1 MKKLYQLRTFL
12 LLAVFSLLAGTALA
26 ASETFDFSAQ
36 GYSNQQ
42 TVTSVSATN
51 FTVAFDKGTNNN
63 GQQYYDT
70 GTGMRLYGGNIMTIA
85 SDKTITAIEFT
96 FTQNNKDMTPDVGT
110 YTKSTASWT
119 GSATSVAFTVE
130 SGKGHNRLKAVT
142 VTYEDSN
149 PSDTRTATT
158 LTFSPASYTLEA
170 GASAA
175 AFTAPT
181 PVVMDDTDLEIY
193 PSDGELSYEINVT
206 SGEASLVTI
215 DASTGFVVID
225 EAFVG
230 AFTVTASY
238 AGDNSYKPSTGSYTV
253 TVNAVYDIA
262 GFKALDDNAS
272 GILKFTNAK
281 VLGATGSYIWVRDA
295 SGAILLYNSGL
306 SYTAGQVLNGQA
318 VAKKTTYRNQV
329 ETTGT
334 IDGSN
339 ITATDGDAATPV
351 DVTPSTAI
359 NYDSDLVKFSG
370 VTVTNGESNNVI
382 DGDNSIVIYDS
393 RFNIGA
399 TFVAG
404 TAYDI
409 VGIMGVYNT
418 TYQVYPISVVEH
430 VDEGEVAKPTFSPA
444 AGEVAY
450 ETEVTVSAAEG
461 CTLKY
466 TTDGTDPATSET
478 AVTTAANTATVTIY
492 DATTIRA
499 IAYDADSKA
508 SEEATAEYTIALRD
522 LTAPV
527 ISVASGEVPA
537 GTVVTVSYSDPE
549 ATLLVTTDGS
559 DPADFGGDSYD
570 FNTNADLVDATTG
583 TLTASYTIN
592 AATTLRAVVMDNTMG
607 NMSDEATATY
617 TLGLEVPS
625 FQFVDDMWQSA
636 YTVVGNDIYY
646 GDDNAIQVYVCGS
659 TTNATWY
666 TLDGTDPTTSETVK
680 KITASNMAMRINFGM
695 PGVAVNV
702 TDGQTLRAAT
712 YDGTNFSQVVD
723 WGYTARAGKYTIPA
737 GTYTKVTSN
746 ADITDGANYILV
758 YEMPEADEA
767 TGNDAVVFTGE
778 ISATSTPYGLTTAT
792 ARATDGSVNIS
803 NLSVTPVV
811 INAST
816 DATVGGYTM
825 TVNGEYLAWSSS
837 NSLKT
842 QEDAYYWNIDVTA
855 TEAKSII
862 SSVAQADRFLQYN
875 TNSPRFACYTGSQK
889 GIALYKEAAPTETE
903 EHLGQDIV
911 IGSTGFATLYWSDK
925 NIELPTKGTV
935 CAYTMVVEN
944 NVAQP
949 GDYFYAGDVIPAM
962 TAVVLENQ
970 AGKEAVTITDPVVY
984 DTYDGLVPT
993 TNLLRGFDYETTP
1006 VGDAAT
1012 DVCYK
1017 LSLDS
1022 NGANLGFYRF
1032 ADGEK
1037 TGAHKAFLAVPAD
1050 QASGI
1055 RAFLLNGDV
1064 ISGIS
1069 LVNGENAENGKAYD
1083 LSGRRVKN
1091 ADKGIF
1097 IVNGKK
1103 VIK

>member
-63 GQQYYDT
+63 GQQYYNT

-96 FTQNNKDMTPDVGT
+96 FTQNDKDMTPDVGT
-110 YTKSTASWT
+110 YKKSSASWT

-142 VTYEDSN
+142 VTYEDAT
-149 PSDTRTATT
+149 PGDTRAATT
-158 LTFSPASYTLEA
+158 LTFNPASYTVKGGSE
-170 GASAA
+170 AA
-175 AFTAPT
+175 AFVAPT

-193 PSDGELSYEINVT
+193 PSDGELSYGINVT
-206 SGEASLVTI
+206 SGEASLVSC
-215 DASTGFVVID
+215 DATTGYVLID

-238 AGDNSYKPSTGSYTV
+238 AGNNSYKPSTGSYTV
-253 TVNAVYDIA
+253 TVTYPYVHAGTATDPFTVAEAIA
-262 GFKALDDNAS
+262 KAKENGTSSDGN
-272 GILKFTNAK
+272 T
-281 VLGATGSYIWVRDA
+281 Y
-295 SGAILLYNSGL
+295 
-306 SYTAGQVLNGQA
+306 YTAGIISQVDGYNSTYHSITYWISDDGTTDNQLEVYSGKGLESADFAAQEDLAVGYSVVVAGELKNYNGQTPEYDKNNYL
-318 VAKKTTYRNQV
+318 VSLDKHENP
-329 ETTGT
+329 
-334 IDGSN
+334 
-339 ITATDGDAATPV
+339 DA
-351 DVTPSTAI
+351 
-359 NYDSDLVKFSG
+359 
-370 VTVTNGESNNVI
+370 
-382 DGDNSIVIYDS
+382 
-393 RFNIGA
+393 
-399 TFVAG
+399 
-404 TAYDI
+404 
-409 VGIMGVYNT
+409 
-418 TYQVYPISVVEH
+418 
-430 VDEGEVAKPTFSPA
+430 VAKPTFSPA

-466 TTDGTDPATSET
+466 TTDGSDPATSET

-499 IAYDADSKA
+499 IAYDADGKA

-559 DPADFGGDSYD
+559 DPAEFGGDSYD

-583 TLTASYTIN
+583 TLTASYTID

-625 FQFVDDMWQSA
+625 FQFVDDMWQNV

-666 TLDGTDPTTSETVK
+666 TLDGSDPTTSETAK
-680 KITASNMAMRINFGM
+680 KITAAEMARWINMFSL
-695 PGVAVNV
+695 PGKAVNV

-712 YDGTNFSQVVD
+712 YDGTNFSQVVE

-758 YEMPEADEA
+758 YEMPEAEEA

-778 ISATSTPYGLTTAT
+778 LSDTKTKYGLITTT
-792 ARATDGSVNIS
+792 ARATDGSINIS

-825 TVNGEYLAWSSS
+825 TVNGEYLAWTSG
-837 NSLKT
+837 NSLAK

-855 TEAKSII
+855 TEASSII
-862 SSVAQADRFLQYN
+862 SSVASADRFLQYN
-875 TNSPRFACYTGSQK
+875 TGSPRFACYTGSQK

-993 TNLLRGFDYETTP
+993 TNLLRGFDYEATP

>member
-12 LLAVFSLLAGTALA
+12 LLAVFSLLAGTNVWATDVTDELTNSSFGVSGTNYTTATFTQA
-26 ASETFDFSAQ
+26 ASGASYTAQMAGGNSSIQLRSNNNNSGVVATVSGGKVKSVTIEFNSNTNNARVASVYVSNTAYSAPTDLYNSSKQ
-36 GYSNQQ
+36 GTLAGEVAMSDPQ
-42 TVTSVSATN
+42 TVTVSGDYAY
-51 FTVAFDKGTNNN
+51 VGIRSKSGAMYIDK
-63 GQQYYDT
+63 
-70 GTGMRLYGGNIMTIA
+70 ITIVWEA
-85 SDKTITAIEFT
+85 
-96 FTQNNKDMTPDVGT
+96 
-110 YTKSTASWT
+110 
-119 GSATSVAFTVE
+119 
-130 SGKGHNRLKAVT
+130 
-142 VTYEDSN
+142 EDA
-149 PSDTRTATT
+149 SDTRAATT
-158 LTFSPASYTLEA
+158 LTFNPASYTVKGGSE
-170 GASAA
+170 AA
-175 AFTAPT
+175 AFVAPT

-193 PSDGELSYEINVT
+193 PSDGELSYGINVT
-206 SGEASLVTI
+206 SGEASLVSC
-215 DASTGFVVID
+215 DATTGYVLID

-238 AGDNSYKPSTGSYTV
+238 AGNNSYKPSTGSYTV
-253 TVNAVYDIA
+253 TVTYPYVHAGTATDPFTVAEAIA
-262 GFKALDDNAS
+262 KAKENGTSSDGN
-272 GILKFTNAK
+272 T
-281 VLGATGSYIWVRDA
+281 Y
-295 SGAILLYNSGL
+295 
-306 SYTAGQVLNGQA
+306 YTAGIISQVDGYNSTYHSITYWISDDGTTDNQLEVYSGKGLESADFAAQEDLAVGYSVVVAGQLKNYNGQTPEYDKNNYL
-318 VAKKTTYRNQV
+318 VSLDKHENP
-329 ETTGT
+329 
-334 IDGSN
+334 
-339 ITATDGDAATPV
+339 DA
-351 DVTPSTAI
+351 
-359 NYDSDLVKFSG
+359 
-370 VTVTNGESNNVI
+370 
-382 DGDNSIVIYDS
+382 
-393 RFNIGA
+393 
-399 TFVAG
+399 
-404 TAYDI
+404 
-409 VGIMGVYNT
+409 
-418 TYQVYPISVVEH
+418 
-430 VDEGEVAKPTFSPA
+430 VAKPTFSPA

-499 IAYDADSKA
+499 IAYDADGKA

-559 DPADFGGDSYD
+559 DPAELGGDSYD

-583 TLTASYTIN
+583 TLTASYTID
-592 AATTLRAVVMDNTMG
+592 AATTLRAVVMDNKMG
-607 NMSDEATATY
+607 NMSGEATATY

-666 TLDGTDPTTSETVK
+666 TLDGSDPTTSETVK
-680 KITASNMAMRINFGM
+680 KITAATMAQRINFGM

-712 YDGTNFSQVVD
+712 YDGTNFSQVVE

-758 YEMPEADEA
+758 YEMPEAEEA

-778 ISATSTPYGLTTAT
+778 LSDTKTKYGLITTT
-792 ARATDGSVNIS
+792 ARATDGSINIS

-825 TVNGEYLAWSSS
+825 TVNGEYLAWTSG
-837 NSLKT
+837 NSLAK

-855 TEAKSII
+855 TDASSII
-862 SSVAQADRFLQYN
+862 SSVASADRFLQYN
-875 TNSPRFACYTGSQK
+875 TGSPRFACYTGSQK

-903 EHLGQDIV
+903 QHLGQDIV

-935 CAYTMVVEN
+935 CAYTMVVED
-944 NVAQP
+944 NVAKP

-1037 TGAHKAFLAVPAD
+1037 TGAHKAFLAVPAS

-1069 LVNGENAENGKAYD
+1069 LVNGDNAENGKAYD

>member
-51 FTVAFDKGTNNN
+51 FTVAFDKGTNSN
-63 GQQYYDT
+63 GQQYYNT

-85 SDKTITAIEFT
+85 SDKTITAIKFT
-96 FTQNNKDMTPDVGT
+96 FTQNDKDMTPDVGT
-110 YTKSTASWT
+110 YTKSSASWT

-142 VTYEDSN
+142 VTYEDAT
-149 PSDTRTATT
+149 PGDTRAATT
-158 LTFSPASYTLEA
+158 LTFNPASYTLEA

-181 PVVMDDTDLEIY
+181 PVVMDNTDHEIY

-225 EAFVG
+225 ETFAG

-281 VLGATGSYIWVRDA
+281 VLGVSGTQYIWVRDA

-318 VAKKTTYRNQV
+318 VAKKTTYKNQV

-334 IDGSN
+334 IDGTN

-370 VTVTNGESNNVI
+370 VTVTAGVI
-382 DGDNSIVIYDS
+382 DGDNNITIYDG
-393 RFNIGA
+393 RFSLGYN
-399 TFVAG
+399 FVEG

-409 VGIMGVYNT
+409 VGIIGQYNT
-418 TYQVYPISVVEH
+418 TVQVYPISVVEH

-559 DPADFGGDSYD
+559 DPAEFGGDSYD
-570 FNTNADLVDATTG
+570 FDTNADLVDATTG

-607 NMSDEATATY
+607 NMSDEVTATY

-666 TLDGTDPTTSETVK
+666 TLDGSDPTTSETVK
-680 KITASNMAMRINFGM
+680 KITASTMNMRINFGM

-712 YDGTNFSQVVD
+712 YDGTNFSQVVE

-758 YEMPEADEA
+758 YEMPEVEEA

-778 ISATSTPYGLTTAT
+778 LSDTKTKYGLITTT
-792 ARATDGSVNIS
+792 ARATDGSINIS

-825 TVNGEYLAWSSS
+825 TVNGEYLAWTSG
-837 NSLKT
+837 NSLAK

-855 TEAKSII
+855 TEASSII
-862 SSVAQADRFLQYN
+862 SSVASADRFLQYN
-875 TNSPRFACYTGSQK
+875 TGSPRFACYTGSQK
-889 GIALYKEAAPTETE
+889 GIALYKE
-903 EHLGQDIV
+903 
-911 IGSTGFATLYWSDK
+911 
-925 NIELPTKGTV
+925 
-935 CAYTMVVEN
+935 
-944 NVAQP
+944 
-949 GDYFYAGDVIPAM
+949 
-962 TAVVLENQ
+962 
-970 AGKEAVTITDPVVY
+970 
-984 DTYDGLVPT
+984 
-993 TNLLRGFDYETTP
+993 
-1006 VGDAAT
+1006 
-1012 DVCYK
+1012 
-1017 LSLDS
+1017 
-1022 NGANLGFYRF
+1022 
-1032 ADGEK
+1032 
-1037 TGAHKAFLAVPAD
+1037 
-1050 QASGI
+1050 
-1055 RAFLLNGDV
+1055 
-1064 ISGIS
+1064 
-1069 LVNGENAENGKAYD
+1069 
-1083 LSGRRVKN
+1083 
-1091 ADKGIF
+1091 
-1097 IVNGKK
+1097 
-1103 VIK
+1103 

>member
-12 LLAVFSLLAGTALA
+12 LLAVFSLLAGTAIA
-26 ASETFDFSAQ
+26 QTDVVFDFMQNTNDYGSGVTPLSNSDIAVGTSFTNGDVTFKYEQ
-36 GYSNQQ
+36 GGSTKLRWWSDGIRAYKDNEFSVTATDGEISSIAFEGTITVVETTSTGGSVSSNVW
-42 TVTSVSATN
+42 TAPAAGGVTSVTFKGNHTSKNKTITKI
-51 FTVAFDKGTNNN
+51 TV
-63 GQQYYDT
+63 
-70 GTGMRLYGGNIMTIA
+70 TIA
-85 SDKTITAIEFT
+85 ST
-96 FTQNNKDMTPDVGT
+96 
-110 YTKSTASWT
+110 
-119 GSATSVAFTVE
+119 
-130 SGKGHNRLKAVT
+130 
-142 VTYEDSN
+142 N
-149 PSDTRTATT
+149 PGDTRVATT
-158 LTFSPASYTLEA
+158 TSFPASAYSVKLGE
-170 GASAA
+170 

-181 PVVMDDTDLEIY
+181 ATVVDANSNVVTSPAVTYESDNTDVATVDAATGVVTTVAVGSAKITATYEGGNDYKASSASYTLTVTY
-193 PSDGELSYEINVT
+193 PYVHAGTATDPFTVAEAIAKAKENGTSSDGNTY
-206 SGEASLVTI
+206 
-215 DASTGFVVID
+215 
-225 EAFVG
+225 
-230 AFTVTASY
+230 
-238 AGDNSYKPSTGSYTV
+238 
-253 TVNAVYDIA
+253 
-262 GFKALDDNAS
+262 
-272 GILKFTNAK
+272 
-281 VLGATGSYIWVRDA
+281 
-295 SGAILLYNSGL
+295 
-306 SYTAGQVLNGQA
+306 YTAGIISQVDGYNSTYHSITYWISDDGTTDNQLEVYSGKGLESADFAAQEDLAVGYSVVVAGNLKNYNGQTPEYDKNNYL
-318 VAKKTTYRNQV
+318 VSLDKHENP
-329 ETTGT
+329 
-334 IDGSN
+334 
-339 ITATDGDAATPV
+339 DA
-351 DVTPSTAI
+351 
-359 NYDSDLVKFSG
+359 
-370 VTVTNGESNNVI
+370 
-382 DGDNSIVIYDS
+382 
-393 RFNIGA
+393 
-399 TFVAG
+399 
-404 TAYDI
+404 
-409 VGIMGVYNT
+409 
-418 TYQVYPISVVEH
+418 
-430 VDEGEVAKPTFSPA
+430 VAKPTFSPA

-499 IAYDADSKA
+499 IAYDADGKA

-537 GTVVTVSYSDPE
+537 GTVVTVSYSDSE

-559 DPADFGGDSYD
+559 DPAEFGGDSYD
-570 FNTNADLVDATTG
+570 FNTNADLVDDTTG

-607 NMSDEATATY
+607 NMSAEATATY

-666 TLDGTDPTTSETVK
+666 TLDSSDPTTSETAK
-680 KITASNMAMRINFGM
+680 KITAATMAQRINMFGM

-702 TDGQTLRAAT
+702 KDGQTLRAAT
-712 YDGTNFSQVVD
+712 YDGTNFSQVVE

-758 YEMPEADEA
+758 YEMPEVEEA

-778 ISATSTPYGLTTAT
+778 LSDTKTKYGLITTT
-792 ARATDGSVNIS
+792 ARATDGSINIS

-825 TVNGEYLAWSSS
+825 TVNGEYLAWTSG
-837 NSLKT
+837 NSLAK

-855 TEAKSII
+855 TEASSII
-862 SSVAQADRFLQYN
+862 SSVASADRFLQYN

-903 EHLGQDIV
+903 QHLGQDIV

-993 TNLLRGFDYETTP
+993 TNLLRGFDYEATP

-1069 LVNGENAENGKAYD
+1069 LVNGDNAENGKAYD